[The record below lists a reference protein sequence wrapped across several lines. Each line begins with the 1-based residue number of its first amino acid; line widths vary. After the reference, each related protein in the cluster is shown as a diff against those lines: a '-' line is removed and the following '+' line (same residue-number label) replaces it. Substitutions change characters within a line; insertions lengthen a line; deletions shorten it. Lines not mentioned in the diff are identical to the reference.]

1 MTDPDAAT
9 RGRRSRILSFAVVCA
24 AAVVTAVA
32 GPGFDSD
39 RLGPNLLLAGVYLAG
54 LAVGAV
60 FFTVVQTLS
69 GARWSESLRTVPES
83 LPSMLPVALVLLLLV
98 FVGWPETYSWTVETQ
113 PGLRGAWLSRP
124 FFIARSVAY
133 LGLWMLSARL
143 LVRQH
148 GSPRVAAGVL
158 VVGALTGWLAAGDW
172 LMSLTPQ
179 WASTVFGA
187 YVYVGFIVSALAAML
202 MAGVALRARRPAG
215 LTVSPDQ
222 LRDLATLLFGFSCL
236 WMYLWY
242 CQYMLL
248 WYTNQPHETAYY
260 VLRTSSDWSV
270 LFFATVA
277 FKWAVPFV
285 LLLGRNAKRSLVVL
299 GLAAASSL
307 LGQWLDLYVMIFP
320 SVVPELPR
328 PGLTELGVALGIG
341 AVCKWVL
348 RDRAPSRNPA
358 VAGQT
363 SRASSIDGVRR
374 FRDLHRLE

>member
-1 MTDPDAAT
+1 MTDPGAAT
-9 RGRRSRILSFAVVCA
+9 RGRRSRILSFAAVCA

-32 GPGFDSD
+32 GLGFDSD

-69 GARWSESLRTVPES
+69 GARWSESLRTVSES
-83 LPSMLPVALVLLLLV
+83 LPSMLPLAMMLLLLV
-98 FVGWPETYSWTVETQ
+98 FVGRPETYSWTVETQ

-143 LVRQH
+143 LTRH
-148 GSPRVAAGVL
+148 ARSPRVAAGVL
-158 VVGALTGWLAAGDW
+158 VVSALTGWLAAADW
-172 LMSLTPQ
+172 LMSLTPR

-187 YVYVGFIVSALAAML
+187 YVYVGFIVSALAAMV
-202 MAGVALRARRPAG
+202 MVCVARRARRSASQS
-215 LTVSPDQ
+215 VSPDQ
-222 LRDLATLLFGFSCL
+222 LHDLAALLFGFSCL

-242 CQYMLL
+242 CQYMLI
-248 WYTNQPHETAYY
+248 WYTNQPHEAGYY
-260 VLRTSSDWSV
+260 ALRTGSGWRV
-270 LFFATVA
+270 PFFATVA
-277 FKWAVPFV
+277 SKWAVPFV

-320 SVVPELPR
+320 SVVPDRPR
-328 PGLTELGVALGIG
+328 PGLAELGMALGIL
-341 AVCKWVL
+341 AACAWML
-348 RDRAPSRNPA
+348 RNREPSRDPA
-358 VAGQT
+358 VVDQT
-363 SRASSIDGVRR
+363 SRLR
-374 FRDLHRLE
+374 